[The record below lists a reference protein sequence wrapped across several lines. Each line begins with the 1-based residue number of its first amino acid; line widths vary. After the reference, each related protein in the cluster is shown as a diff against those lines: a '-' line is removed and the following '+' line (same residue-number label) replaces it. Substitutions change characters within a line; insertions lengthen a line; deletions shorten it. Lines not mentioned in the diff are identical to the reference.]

1 MATPDKMG
9 SIICNRIDFNG
20 VGALRG
26 QRARTQQELTQV
38 SPSVGGGG
46 VQTTIL
52 IVLRQ
57 LGRTLKLTE
66 SWGRY
71 KENDSKGE
79 VGSQIGVA
87 CAAIA

>member
-46 VQTTIL
+46 GANDNTNSPSPTWTYVETD
-52 IVLRQ
+52 RE
-57 LGRTLKLTE
+57 LGQ
-66 SWGRY
+66 
-71 KENDSKGE
+71 
-79 VGSQIGVA
+79 V
-87 CAAIA
+87 